1 MTVGCRRKH
10 GLPLV
15 MDDKGKVAKKKNLQ
29 VMMMLKTMMMVLVVV
44 GMTMMMH
51 GYRSQTETLYCIS

>member
-29 VMMMLKTMMMVLVVV
+29 VMMMLKTMMMMMAIML
-44 GMTMMMH
+44 MTINDH
-51 GYRSQTETLYCIS
+51 EILQANYGLCT

>member
-1 MTVGCRRKH
+1 VTVECRRKH

-29 VMMMLKTMMMVLVVV
+29 VMMMIMVMMML
-44 GMTMMMH
+44 MTIV
-51 GYRSQTETLYCIS
+51 CCC

>member
-1 MTVGCRRKH
+1 VMDECRLQH

-29 VMMMLKTMMMVLVVV
+29 VMMVMMM
-44 GMTMMMH
+44 
-51 GYRSQTETLYCIS
+51 